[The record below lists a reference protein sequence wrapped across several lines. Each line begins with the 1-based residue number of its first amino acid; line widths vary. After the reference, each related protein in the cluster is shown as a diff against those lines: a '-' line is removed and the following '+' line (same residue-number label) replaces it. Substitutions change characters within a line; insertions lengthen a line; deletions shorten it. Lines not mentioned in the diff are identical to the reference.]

1 MSLELVMTLL
11 LDLIFVKMGKSKIQE
26 ESVKRRTNSALPR
39 KRENQKPEARNQ
51 DGQEILGNIYKADI
65 VFNDCVMLNV
75 YQFYSKHL

>member
-11 LDLIFVKMGKSKIQE
+11 LDMIFVKMVKSKIQE
-26 ESVKRRTNSALPR
+26 ESVKRRTNSALPS
-39 KRENQKPEARNQ
+39 KGENQKPEARNQ